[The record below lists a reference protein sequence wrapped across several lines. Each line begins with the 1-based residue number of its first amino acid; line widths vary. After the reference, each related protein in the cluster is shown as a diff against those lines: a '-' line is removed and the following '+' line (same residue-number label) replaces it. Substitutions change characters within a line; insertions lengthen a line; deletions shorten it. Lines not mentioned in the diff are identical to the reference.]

1 MKDDPAQEASFRQTE
16 SALRSFR
23 ELLDLL
29 NNSDQ
34 GVELSDKLEE
44 VDQAYA
50 TISRFM
56 RFLFEEVHDYNQ
68 PDGVYPTYA
77 KQSVALEEIV
87 RTQTTDSFASTPIFI
102 IGAWRS
108 GTTLVASLL
117 DAHSTICA
125 IPENELCRV
134 MLSPAPTSITDFI
147 SPPANGLI
155 PIVHAY
161 KTLEVMGETRSRFFH
176 RWSSLVHEVYSDYM
190 QQMGKK
196 RWVNKFVDSYQY
208 LDLLDAVFG
217 YQSHYV
223 FVMRHGLDAASSAS
237 DLYGRLE
244 GSPVLV
250 DGTLDIRTY
259 LQHWVNC
266 NEATIDFCE
275 RNAGRCHYV
284 KYETLV
290 EDPERSVN
298 AMLDFLGEERDPSI
312 MDRMKTADIHRGLGD
327 PKIFESAG
335 EIDTN
340 RQDRWSSWPQ
350 PLVRQLAR
358 LANPTLQRLGYATVE
373 PSI

>member
-1 MKDDPAQEASFRQTE
+1 MKNDPDKEPSFRETE

-23 ELLDLL
+23 ELLDTLK
-29 NNSDQ
+29 NSNQ
-34 GVELSDKLEE
+34 GNELSDKLEE
-44 VDQAYA
+44 VDRAYA
-50 TISRFM
+50 TLSRFM

-68 PDGVYPTYA
+68 PDGIYPTYA
-77 KQSVALEEIV
+77 KQSVALEEIE
-87 RTQTTDSFASTPIFI
+87 RKQTPYSFESKPIFI

-108 GTTLVASLL
+108 GTTLVSSIL
-117 DAHSTICA
+117 DAHATICA

-134 MLSPAPTSITDFI
+134 MLSPTPTSITDFI

-161 KTLEVMGETRSRFFH
+161 KTLEVMGESRSRFFH
-176 RWSSLVHEVYSDYM
+176 RWSSLVHEVYCDYM
-190 QQMGKK
+190 QQVGKK

-217 YQSHYV
+217 YQSHYL

-244 GSPVLV
+244 GSPVFV

-266 NEATIDFCE
+266 NDATLDFCE
-275 RNAGRCHYV
+275 RNASRCQYV
-284 KYETLV
+284 TYEALV

-298 AMLDFLGEERDPSI
+298 AMLDFLGEERDPGI
-312 MDRMKTADIHRGLGD
+312 IERIKTADIHRGLGD
-327 PKIFESAG
+327 PKIFETAG
-335 EIDTN
+335 GIDPSRQN
-340 RQDRWSSWPQ
+340 RWNSWPQ
-350 PLVRQLAR
+350 PLLRQLAR
-358 LANPTLQRLGYATVE
+358 LANPTLQRLGYAAVE
-373 PSI
+373 AST